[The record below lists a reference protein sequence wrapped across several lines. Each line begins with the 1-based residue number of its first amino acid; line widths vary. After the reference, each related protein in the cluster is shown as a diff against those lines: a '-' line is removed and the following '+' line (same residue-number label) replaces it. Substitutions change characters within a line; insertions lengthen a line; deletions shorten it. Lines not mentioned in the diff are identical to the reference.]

1 MKRDP
6 IIEEVRKAGEN
17 LAREAG
23 YDIHVFFNML
33 RERENS
39 HAARVVSRTPVM
51 YADNISN
58 VNAAVCA
65 ENPSEYKSKR

>member
-23 YDIHVFFNML
+23 YDVHTFFNML

-39 HAARVVSRTPVM
+39 HAARVVSRTPVIF
-51 YADNISN
+51 ADNISN

-65 ENPSEYKSKR
+65 ENPSEYERKR

>member
-23 YDIHVFFNML
+23 YDVHAFFNML
-33 RERENS
+33 RERENF

-65 ENPSEYKSKR
+65 ENPSEYERKR